1 MVVTLNEGLDMTDN
15 EAFKEEFTRL
25 ITERLWW
32 YSPHIIHVSASI
44 DVCTSITG
52 QDNKACTLDVLI
64 AYMQPIIVT
73 CYAKTYYGAVEA
85 AVHQLKSKL
94 ETKLTAKRDK
104 ESKVLYTAY

>member
-1 MVVTLNEGLDMTDN
+1 MEVTLNEGLDMTDN

-25 ITERLWW
+25 ITDRLWW
-32 YSPHIIHVSASI
+32 YSPHIIHLDANI
-44 DVCTSITG
+44 DVCPSVTG
-52 QDNKACTLDVLI
+52 EENKGCTLDALI
-64 AYMQPIIVT
+64 AYMPPILIT

-85 AVHQLKSKL
+85 AVHKLKSAL